1 MALKTL
7 SVGRPII
14 VRDTIIF
21 KEYFEGQGVSFL
33 PHLAKDKIREA
44 FTKVGEDH
52 KDLDVKKVRAQ
63 VMKFSPQK
71 FKGQLL
77 RTVKEF

>member
-14 VRDTIIF
+14 VRDTTIF

-33 PHLAKDKIREA
+33 PHLAKDKIKE
-44 FTKVGEDH
+44 TLMKVSESH
-52 KDLDVKKVRAQ
+52 KDLDSKKVRAQ
-63 VMKFSPQK
+63 VMKFSLQK
-71 FKGQLL
+71 FKGQLM